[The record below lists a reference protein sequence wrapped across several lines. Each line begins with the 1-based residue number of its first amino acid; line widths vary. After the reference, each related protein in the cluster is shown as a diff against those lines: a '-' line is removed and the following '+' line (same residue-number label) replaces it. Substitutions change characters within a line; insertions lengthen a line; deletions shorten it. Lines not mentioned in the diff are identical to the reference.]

1 MIHAATKNFEMVR
14 FFHTNTSW
22 YHGGRCPK
30 RLIAITRELS
40 KGVDALSFS
49 EPVSCVYNPL
59 DYAWKSH
66 KSFLEKYG
74 KGQGRVLLI
83 GMNPG
88 PWGMAQTGVPFGEVN
103 AVRDFLG
110 IEERVSQPIHV
121 HPKRPILGFD
131 CPRSE
136 VSGRRVWEWAKER
149 YGSAESF
156 FGNFFVLNYCPLCFV
171 EEGGKNHTPDK
182 LSIEE
187 RDAVFEV
194 CDVAL
199 RNFVNALE
207 PSKIVGIGGFA
218 KKRAMITLKR
228 DDIETI
234 LHPSPASPIANRGW
248 APQIEKQ
255 FEAMGLELPIKI
267 TDPQCCESV

>member
-1 MIHAATKNFEMVR
+1 M
-14 FFHTNTSW
+14 S
-22 YHGGRCPK
+22 K
-30 RLIAITRELS
+30 RLITITRELS
-40 KGVDALSFS
+40 NGVDALSFN

-59 DYAWKSH
+59 VYAWKAH
-66 KSFLEKYG
+66 KSFLETYG
-74 KGQGRVLLI
+74 EGKGRVLLI

-110 IEERVSQPIHV
+110 IEEHISQPAHI

-149 YGSAESF
+149 YGTPGSF
-156 FGNFFVLNYCPLCFV
+156 FNDFFIINYCPLCFM
-171 EEGGKNHTPDK
+171 EEGGKNRTPDK
-182 LSIEE
+182 LPPEE

-199 RNFVNALE
+199 RKFVNALE

-218 KKRAMITLKR
+218 KKRAMKTLER
-228 DDIETI
+228 GDIETI

-255 FEAMGLELPIKI
+255 FEAMGVRLPQM
-267 TDPQCCESV
+267 T

>member
-1 MIHAATKNFEMVR
+1 MSNK
-14 FFHTNTSW
+14 
-22 YHGGRCPK
+22 
-30 RLIAITRELS
+30 LILITRTLS
-40 KGVDALSFS
+40 KDVDALLFS
-49 EPVSCVYNPL
+49 DPVAYVYNPL
-59 DYAWKSH
+59 SYAWKSH
-66 KSFLEKYG
+66 KKYLELFG
-74 KGQGRVLLI
+74 KGKGRVLLI

-110 IEERVSQPIHV
+110 IEETIQKPNPE
-121 HPKRPILGFD
+121 HPKRPVLGFA

-136 VSGRRVWEWAKER
+136 VSGRRIWEWAKER
-149 YGSAESF
+149 FDTPENF
-156 FGNFFVLNYCPLCFV
+156 FSEFFVLNYCPLCFM
-171 EEGGKNHTPDK
+171 EEGGKNRTPEK
-182 LSIEE
+182 LKPEE
-187 RDAVFEV
+187 RDAVFDV

-199 RNFVNALE
+199 RKFVDVLD

-218 KKRAMITLKR
+218 KKRASQSLNR

-255 FEAMGLELPIKI
+255 FEAMGVLI
-267 TDPQCCESV
+267 PQIN

>member
-1 MIHAATKNFEMVR
+1 MQNKLINITKQ
-14 FFHTNTSW
+14 
-22 YHGGRCPK
+22 
-30 RLIAITRELS
+30 LS
-40 KGVDALSFS
+40 KDVNALSFS
-49 EPVSCVYNPL
+49 EPVAYVYNPL
-59 DYAWKSH
+59 EYAWKSH
-66 KSFLEKYG
+66 RSYVEKYG
-74 KGQGRVLLI
+74 SGKGRVLLI

-103 AVRDFLG
+103 HVRDFLG
-110 IEERVSQPIHV
+110 IEEKVKQPERV
-121 HPKRPILGFD
+121 HPKRPIQGFD

-136 VSGRRVWEWAKER
+136 VSGRRVWDWAKER
-149 YGSAESF
+149 YGIPESF
-156 FGNFFVLNYCPLCFV
+156 FNEFFVINYCPLCFM
-171 EEGGKNHTPDK
+171 EEGGKNRTPDK
-182 LSIEE
+182 LKPEE

-199 RNFVNALE
+199 RKFVKVLE

-218 KKRAMITLKR
+218 KKRAMKSLDR

-255 FEAMGLELPIKI
+255 FETMGVLLPQM
-267 TDPQCCESV
+267 T